1 MAIFLEPLVPLFGTN
16 YSDSR
21 LRKVSTPLDY
31 QEVLGRL
38 EYYEFNKSKLQNL
51 NESKQG
57 GQVRGKSK

>member
-31 QEVLGRL
+31 REVLGRL
-38 EYYEFNKSKLQNL
+38 ESKLQNL